1 MKKIHLGGKPPQR
14 GVDITIEILTARKPP
29 ELLWYAADEKEA
41 VRIRKK
47 GLRSIL
53 VPKIL
58 YNKEIISRFP
68 ILSSYHDRNSK
79 GIIMQL
85 RADCPS
91 EPVAQQ
97 FHHIQP
103 QSAPACRSCVHTV
116 KRLEH
121 SVNIE

>member
-58 YNKEIISRFP
+58 YETAETARKTGKPCLFCIRAGELYRERVPFFVSNAVWSCPRIKPAFLDEI
-68 ILSSYHDRNSK
+68 
-79 GIIMQL
+79 
-85 RADCPS
+85 
-91 EPVAQQ
+91 
-97 FHHIQP
+97 
-103 QSAPACRSCVHTV
+103 T
-116 KRLEH
+116 
-121 SVNIE
+121 